1 MADEPAPVGDD
12 LRHDDLEF
20 DPRLEPKKATAWL
33 NLLEE
38 SEDAFEPWNSHCDK
52 IDKLY
57 ADLTRLASMSR
68 DKEFAMFWANMEV
81 IKPSIYA
88 KAPAPVVVPKF
99 KDRRPVFQAA
109 SEVMER
115 CTTVAFSATG
125 VVASDRDPPLVG

>member
-1 MADEPAPVGDD
+1 MADAPVPVGDD

-38 SEDAFEPWNSHCDK
+38 SEDAFEPWNNHCDR

-68 DKEFAMFWANMEV
+68 DK
-81 IKPSIYA
+81 
-88 KAPAPVVVPKF
+88 
-99 KDRRPVFQAA
+99 
-109 SEVMER
+109 
-115 CTTVAFSATG
+115 
-125 VVASDRDPPLVG
+125 

>member
-1 MADEPAPVGDD
+1 MADAPAPVGDD

-38 SEDAFEPWNSHCDK
+38 SEDAFEPWNNHCDR

-81 IKPSIYA
+81 IKPSIYRQGA
-88 KAPAPVVVPKF
+88 GAGGGAEVQGSQAGVPG
-99 KDRRPVFQAA
+99 RQ
-109 SEVMER
+109 
-115 CTTVAFSATG
+115 
-125 VVASDRDPPLVG
+125 